1 MLKIKHFSH
10 TDLDGLGA
18 VSVMKHYFNSDV
30 ATLSHKAC
38 SYDKIDEEV
47 TKFMKYDHAEF
58 DLVFITDI
66 SVNAETAKLVEERY
80 QQAKNIQL
88 IDHHETA
95 LWLNEYDWAQVEVG
109 SPERLESGTSL
120 LNEYLH
126 STFHGSGLTSDY
138 DYTTI
143 SEFAETVRLYDTW
156 EWDRNGDI
164 VPQQLN
170 DLLGQYGR
178 TQFIRRFAND
188 PQIQFSGLEADLIK
202 KVAWERDSYIQR
214 KSLRQTYRTSVDLK
228 TFITDT
234 LDTSQ
239 FGERELGALTRLLG
253 DDAPSDRLPLAIT
266 NIERYHSEVGNA
278 IAKDT
283 GGIVILLDFDR
294 NTMSFRTATDF
305 PVNQLAILFGGG
317 GHAKAAGAPLSSTLM
332 KSYWDRML

>member
-10 TDLDGLGA
+10 LDLDGLGA
-18 VSVMKHYFNSDV
+18 VAVMKHYFNEDA
-30 ATLSHKAC
+30 ATISHRTCA
-38 SYDKIDEEV
+38 YDKIDEEV

-95 LWLNEYDWAQVEVG
+95 LWLNEYDWAQVTVG
-109 SPERLESGTSL
+109 PPERLESGTSL

-126 STFHGSGLTSDY
+126 NTFHGSGLTSDY
-138 DYTTI
+138 DYTAI
-143 SEFAETVRLYDTW
+143 SEFAETIRMYDTW
-156 EWDRNGDI
+156 EWDRKGDV

-170 DLLGQYGR
+170 DLLGQYGKM
-178 TQFIRRFAND
+178 QFIHRFAKN
-188 PQIQFSGLEADLIK
+188 PEIKFSSLEADLIK

-214 KSLRQTYRTSVDLK
+214 KVFRQTYRTSIDLK
-228 TFITDT
+228 TFITNT

-239 FGERELGALTRLLG
+239 FGERELGALTKLLG
-253 DDAPSDRLPLAIT
+253 DDAPHGNLPLAMT

-278 IAKDT
+278 IAKDN
-283 GGIVILLDFDR
+283 GGIVILLDFHRD
-294 NTMSFRTATDF
+294 TMSFRTTTDF

-332 KSYWDRML
+332 KAYWGEML